1 MAYQVLPDTVTLHG
15 DRYAEP
21 LGVEPMTLPE
31 VPPGSPYTLTLPPL
45 LPDSV
50 TTVPWPCSAVPG
62 GTASHALVPV
72 ADQLDDDLVAPYQ
85 ISYMVSPVPAAS
97 GFRARVS

>member
-1 MAYQVLPDTVTLHG
+1 MAYQVVPDTVTRHG

-31 VPPGSPYTLTLPPL
+31 VPPGWPYTLAFLPL

-50 TTVPWPCSAVPG
+50 TTVPYPCSAVPG
-62 GTASHALVPV
+62 GTAIHALVPV
-72 ADQLDDDLVAPYQ
+72 AVQPEDDSVAPYQ
-85 ISYMVSPVPAAS
+85 IWYMVSPVPAAS
-97 GFRARVS
+97 GCWARAS